1 MVRNDFKWDI
11 KELFHK
17 SGKSV
22 QEVADSLGNS
32 PMTIYQYGYSA
43 SITKRYVE
51 VVERLGYDIEVEY
64 VPLEGEPVGLDL
76 KGAAEELFKREGR
89 TKVSMSEEMGVAQQ
103 QIAKYLNHGTLNKR
117 YVDLVH
123 ALGYEVKAKFIKRD

>member
-1 MVRNDFKWDI
+1 MVKNDFKWDI
-11 KELFHK
+11 KRLMHE
-17 SGKSV
+17 SGKAIKPIAEEFGVTPENLYITS
-22 QEVADSLGNS
+22 
-32 PMTIYQYGYSA
+32 YQA

-51 VVERLGYDIEVEY
+51 VVERLGYDIQIEY

-76 KGAAEELFKREGR
+76 KGAAEELFRREGR

-103 QIAKYLNHGTLNKR
+103 QIAKYLSHGTLNKR